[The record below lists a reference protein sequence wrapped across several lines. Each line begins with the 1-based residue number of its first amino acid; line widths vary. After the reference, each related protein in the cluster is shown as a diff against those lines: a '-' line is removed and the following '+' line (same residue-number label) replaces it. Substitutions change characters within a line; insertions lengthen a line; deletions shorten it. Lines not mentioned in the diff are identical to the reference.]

1 MDATAPAPE
10 MPPLKAMVHIL
21 QIWRRIGDLFPREE
35 AEKKEALNVA
45 FMALH
50 DLVWPKSSTREANT
64 P

>member
-1 MDATAPAPE
+1 